1 MITPDIIRS
10 VESTRMVTKK
20 NDRTAEYVFVANRL
34 HSYLDVVQSHYAVTQ
49 WDTERTML
57 KRRAQG
63 MPSLGEIV
71 AFLAEQGISRYVLT
85 YTIEHP

>member
-1 MITPDIIRS
+1 MITPEVIRA

-20 NDRTAEYVFVANRL
+20 NERTAEYVFIANRL
-34 HSYLDVVQSHYAVTQ
+34 HSYLDIVQSHYAVTQ

-71 AFLAEQGISRYVLT
+71 AFLAEQGIGRYSLT
-85 YTIEHP
+85 FNMENP